1 MILSDKIVAA
11 YVEGFSGVYIDCP
24 KDKIDEIASEFNSKF
39 EEAWTQAMD
48 DAEEDYDAVCQ
59 EKEDE
64 MEAPATA
71 MNAGDRIYVNVEPLY
86 LSMNYGARADNEY
99 GTAALENT
107 LKQLKE
113 AHPEI
118 TYEGVIAYEWSDE
131 HCGDVVN
138 YEIHSE
144 QLLRDNKKTYPF
156 IGDTFKMI
164 LSAEVFAD
172 EFWEKM
178 EYQLDDADEDDYK
191 QILRDFHAYGV
202 PQEAIDQLIEMAE
215 EYDEDLA
222 EEMREILEAWENG
235 EEVEIS
241 SSDIDTSNLPEGYM
255 EMLTKIGKETGTLR
269 YDDDDPDFEA
279 EEDEDEEDE

>member
-1 MILSDKIVAA
+1 MILSDRIVVA

-48 DAEEDYDAVCQ
+48 DAEEDYDAECQ

-64 MEAPATA
+64 LEAPATA
-71 MNAGDRIYVNVEPLY
+71 KNIGDRVFVEVRPLY
-86 LSMNYGARADNEY
+86 LSMNDGACVDNEY

-113 AHPEI
+113 SHPEI
-118 TYEGVIAYEWSDE
+118 TYEGVIAYGWMDE

-156 IGDTFKMI
+156 IGDTLKML
-164 LSAEVFAD
+164 LSEN
-172 EFWEKM
+172 EFWEEM
-178 EYQLDDADEDDYK
+178 EDQLDDADEDDYK
-191 QILRDFHAYGV
+191 LILRDFHVYGA

-222 EEMREILEAWENG
+222 GEMRDMLEAWENG
-235 EEVEIS
+235 EEV
-241 SSDIDTSNLPEGYM
+241 
-255 EMLTKIGKETGTLR
+255 
-269 YDDDDPDFEA
+269 PDFEDEDDEEYDEDLA
-279 EEDEDEEDE
+279 REIEAWENGEEVPDFEDEDDEE

>member
-24 KDKIDEIASEFNSKF
+24 KDKIDEIASEFNRKF

-48 DAEEDYDAVCQ
+48 DAEEDYDAECQ

-64 MEAPATA
+64 LEAPATA
-71 MNAGDRIYVNVEPLY
+71 KNIGDRVFVEVGPLY

-113 AHPEI
+113 SHPEI
-118 TYEGVIAYEWSDE
+118 TYEGVIAYEWYDE
-131 HCGDVVN
+131 HCGDVLN

-156 IGDTFKMI
+156 IGDTLKML
-164 LSAEVFAD
+164 LSEMLAD

-178 EYQLDDADEDDYK
+178 ENQLDDADEDDYK
-191 QILRDFHAYGV
+191 LILRDFHVYEA
-202 PQEAIDQLIEMAE
+202 PQEAIDRLIEMAE

-222 EEMREILEAWENG
+222 GEMRDMLEAWENG

-241 SSDIDTSNLPEGYM
+241 SSDLDTSNLPEGYM
-255 EMLTKIGKETGTLR
+255 EMLTKIGKETGTSK
-269 YDDDDPDFEA
+269 YDDNDPDF
-279 EEDEDEEDE
+279 EDEDEEDE

>member
-24 KDKIDEIASEFNSKF
+24 KDKIDEIASEFNNTF

-48 DAEEDYDAVCQ
+48 DAEEDYDADCQ

-64 MEAPATA
+64 IEAPATA
-71 MNAGDRIYVNVEPLY
+71 KNIGDRVFVEVGPLY
-86 LSMNYGARADNEY
+86 LSMNYGARVDNQY

-113 AHPEI
+113 SHPEI
-118 TYEGVIAYEWSDE
+118 TYEGVIAYEWYDE

-156 IGDTFKMI
+156 IGDTLKML
-164 LSAEVFAD
+164 LSEMLAD

-178 EYQLDDADEDDYK
+178 EDQLYDADEDDYK
-191 QILRDFHAYGV
+191 LILRDFHVYGA

-222 EEMREILEAWENG
+222 GEMRDMLEAWENG

-255 EMLTKIGKETGTLR
+255 EMLTKIGKATGTLR
-269 YDDDDPDFEA
+269 YDDDDPDFE
-279 EEDEDEEDE
+279 DEDEEDE